1 MANAPDLSLR
11 GAKRRGNLAVLCWIS
26 RKLRRKRN
34 CFPEI
39 APQGHFL
46 ALRAQGAT
54 APSGP
59 RNDKSGSI
67 APLNSCHQYCQPA
80 WRSLSAATDA
90 IGRCVFIDTLHE
102 LEVPSRD
109 CHVALLLAMT
119 HQVVRRCTSA
129 LLPLNGSVQGGHY
142 PQGARPSVRRQSR
155 QRLRRERRYTP
166 YFGVCRFHGR
176 LYGSEVRSRERH
188 AAPLQWCTPFNDSRY
203 ELEVP
208 SRDCTPRA
216 LPRASRSG
224 RHVASLLAMTNLWL
238 SPFYR

>member
-102 LEVPSRD
+102 LEVSSRD
-109 CHVALLLAMT
+109 CTPRALPRASRSGRHVALLLAMT

-142 PQGARPSVRRQSR
+142 PQGARRIRK
-155 QRLRRERRYTP
+155 
-166 YFGVCRFHGR
+166 
-176 LYGSEVRSRERH
+176 
-188 AAPLQWCTPFNDSRY
+188 AAKPPTAAQ
-203 ELEVP
+203 
-208 SRDCTPRA
+208 
-216 LPRASRSG
+216 
-224 RHVASLLAMTNLWL
+224 
-238 SPFYR
+238 